1 MNTIREFAEK
11 IANNLQIKKEIII
24 NEINDDLLDRNID
37 SALEGKFTELLQTDI
52 NIQIFGSQQE
62 LNDNDNFI
70 ELKNNL
76 GRLQLLV
83 LIKNLNKAE
92 NCADVLN
99 AFMNVMNTKIETINE
114 VLRSNIQ
121 SGGNQIDY
129 YQKYKKY
136 KKKYTIIKNM

>member
-1 MNTIREFAEK
+1 MNTIRKFAET
-11 IANNLQIKKEIII
+11 IATNLQIDKKIII
-24 NEINDDLLDRNID
+24 NEINDNLLDRNID
-37 SALEGKFTELLQTDI
+37 SALEGKFTELLQTDQ
-52 NIQIFGSQQE
+52 NIQTFGSQQE

-92 NCADVLN
+92 NCTDVLN
-99 AFMNVMNTKIETINE
+99 AFINVMNTKIETVNE

>member
-1 MNTIREFAEK
+1 MNTIKQFLDK
-11 IANNLQIKKEIII
+11 INENLQINITDKIKPELFDIK
-24 NEINDDLLDRNID
+24 ID
-37 SALEGKFTELLQTDI
+37 SELEEKFQELLQTDI
-52 NIQIFGSQQE
+52 NIQTFGSEQN

-99 AFMNVMNTKIETINE
+99 AFINVMNTKIKTVNE
-114 VLRSNIQ
+114 VLKSNIQ
-121 SGGNQIDY
+121 SGGNRIDY

>member
-1 MNTIREFAEK
+1 MNTIRKFAET
-11 IANNLQIKKEIII
+11 IATNLQIDKKIII
-24 NEINDDLLDRNID
+24 NEINDNLLDRNID
-37 SALEGKFTELLQTDI
+37 SALEGKFTELLQTDQ
-52 NIQIFGSQQE
+52 NIQTFGSQQE

-99 AFMNVMNTKIETINE
+99 AFINVMNTKIETVNE